1 MRMMCYDVLETGWET
16 GYIEFVDNSTVIT
29 EMHKNEAS
37 IRGPFKERS
46 VLNHFLRKVAIKE
59 QFTKAKEK
67 QVIENR
73 LYEYNKTYRH
83 SLAG

>member
-1 MRMMCYDVLETGWET
+1 
-16 GYIEFVDNSTVIT
+16 
-29 EMHKNEAS
+29 
-37 IRGPFKERS
+37 